1 MPQMVSKINES
12 LDLRLSGT
20 NCAAMTKIR
29 LLAAAPLAA
38 LITLAACQSEPETVG
53 KAKDP
58 MAEELKNAPP
68 VELPPAMI
76 ARTFRCADNSLIY
89 ADFSADGQFARI
101 GTSQSE
107 RVRVTAAEANS
118 NYSGEGYTVSANA
131 EDARIK
137 APGKSEQRCRAHNNR

>member
-1 MPQMVSKINES
+1 
-12 LDLRLSGT
+12 
-20 NCAAMTKIR
+20 MTQLR

-38 LITLAACQSEPETVG
+38 LLSLAACQSEPEMVG

-68 VELPPAMI
+68 VELPPAML
-76 ARTFRCADNSLIY
+76 ARTFRCSDNSLIY
-89 ADFSADGQFARI
+89 ADFSADGQFARV
-101 GTSQSE
+101 GTSQTE
-107 RVRVTAAEANS
+107 RVRVTAAEPNRT
-118 NYSGEGYTVSANA
+118 YTGEGYTISANA